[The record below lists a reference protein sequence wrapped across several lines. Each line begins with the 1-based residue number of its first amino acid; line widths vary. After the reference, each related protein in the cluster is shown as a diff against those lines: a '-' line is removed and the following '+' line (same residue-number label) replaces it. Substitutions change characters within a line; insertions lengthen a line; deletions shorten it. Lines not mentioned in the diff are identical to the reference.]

1 MELYGGIDL
10 HSNNNVIVLTDEQDQ
25 IILRRRLPNRLDRV
39 LEELVPYREDIKGL
53 VVESTYNWYWL
64 VDGLIEAGFWV
75 HLANTPAIVQYKG
88 LKYTDDDSDARW
100 LAKLL
105 RLGLLPVGY
114 IYPKEQRA
122 IRDLLRKRG
131 QLIRKRTAHL
141 LSIQNIITR
150 NRGQSYGA
158 NDVKKLTPE
167 LVEQLLPNQNISLA
181 VKSNLMV
188 METLSE
194 AIRKIEKTVETQVRP
209 YSEYQSLTDVSGIG
223 TVLGLTITLE
233 TGDIKRF
240 AKVGNYASYCR
251 CVGSKRI
258 SNGKTKGH
266 GNTKNGNKY
275 LAWAYMEAAN
285 FAVRYNP
292 QIKRYYQRKKSKT
305 NGLVAIK
312 TVAHKLAR
320 ACYYILRDGAEF
332 NVQRTFT

>member
-25 IILRRRLPNRLDRV
+25 MVLRRRLPNDLGRI
-39 LEELVPYREDIKGL
+39 LEELAPDHKDINGL

-64 VDGLIEAGFWV
+64 VDGLIEAGFSV
-75 HLANTPAIVQYKG
+75 HLANTAGIVQYKG
-88 LKYTDDDSDARW
+88 LKYTDDNSDARF
-100 LAKLL
+100 LATLL

-131 QLIRKRTAHL
+131 QLVRQRTANL
-141 LSIQNIITR
+141 LSVQNILTR
-150 NRGQSYGA
+150 NLGKSYSA
-158 NDVKKLTPE
+158 NDVKKLTLE
-167 LVEQLLPNQNISLA
+167 LVEQLLPDQNISLA
-181 VKSNLMV
+181 VESNLMV
-188 METLSE
+188 MGTLSE
-194 AIRKIEKTVETQVRP
+194 AITQIEKIVKRQVRP
-209 YSEYQSLTDVSGIG
+209 YSEYQGLIDVSGIG
-223 TVLGLTITLE
+223 PVLGLTITLE

-258 SNGKTKGH
+258 SNGKTKGR

-292 QIKRYYQRKKSKT
+292 HIKRYYQRKKAKT
-305 NGLVAIK
+305 NGIIAIK

-320 ACYYILRDGAEF
+320 GCYYVLRDRVEF
-332 NVQRTFT
+332 DVKRVFA